1 MTGFMTASPMGTP
14 IGMMVSGET
23 PLQPTIPDHRSYRP
37 HGSEHEITK
46 GNQCPGDQRTPS
58 AYPSRSKSEALLV
71 N

>member
-1 MTGFMTASPMGTP
+1 MNMFMTASVVGTP
-14 IGMMVSGET
+14 IGMMVSHGGT

-46 GNQCPGDQRTPS
+46 GNQCPGDQAEKTLS
-58 AYPSRSKSEALLV
+58 LV